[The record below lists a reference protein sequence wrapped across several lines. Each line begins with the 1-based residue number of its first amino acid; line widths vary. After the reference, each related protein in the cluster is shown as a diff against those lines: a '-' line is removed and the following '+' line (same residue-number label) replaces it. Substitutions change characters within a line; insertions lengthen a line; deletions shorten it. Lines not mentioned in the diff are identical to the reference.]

1 MRFGGNHVVE
11 PLGLRL
17 LLLGGEHLYLV
28 AGVQD
33 IIAALERV
41 VDLGTD
47 TVLAEFGVQLI
58 CQIEHRSALRERLY
72 VAARGKDEH
81 LLGEQV
87 QFERVKER
95 HGIGRV
101 ALQHLFDVAQPLV
114 KFGIFHHAGL
124 VFPVCS
130 QTLLGK
136 FVHAS
141 GADLYLH
148 PVAVLTHDGDMQRF
162 VAVGFRC
169 GYPVAYS
176 FGVRTIDLRD
186 GRVDHPALVF
196 LAEVRVRREYD
207 THGKQVIHLVETDV
221 LRVHLTPDGVG
232 RLDTCREVELIAER
246 LEFLAYRLCKP
257 LEVLHTRHVVGCYTL
272 LQLGVGVRVF
282 VFECEVLQFALDGA

>member
-17 LLLGGEHLYLV
+17 LLLGGEHLHLV

-47 TVLAEFGVQLI
+47 TVLAEFRVQLI
-58 CQIEHRSALRERLY
+58 CQVEHRSALRQRLY

-87 QFERVKER
+87 QLERVKER
-95 HGIGRV
+95 HGVGRV

-114 KFGIFHHAGL
+114 EFGLFHHAVL
-124 VFPVCS
+124 VLPVRR
-130 QTLLGK
+130 QTLLGEL
-136 FVHAS
+136 VHTACT
-141 GADLYLH
+141 DLYLH
-148 PVAVLTHDGDMQRF
+148 PLAVLPHHRHVQRL

-176 FGVRTIDLRD
+176 FGVRAVDLRD
-186 GRVDHPALVF
+186 GGVDHPALVF
-196 LAEVRVRREYD
+196 LAEVLVRREYD
-207 THGKQVIHLVETDV
+207 THGKQVIHLIETDV

-232 RLDTCREVELIAER
+232 RLDTCREVELVAE
-246 LEFLAYRLCKP
+246 
-257 LEVLHTRHVVGCYTL
+257 
-272 LQLGVGVRVF
+272 
-282 VFECEVLQFALDGA
+282 